1 VSFYCFS
8 FYTGCSYFTTV
19 FGKKQFPVAIAA
31 FEAYIAAFRRFF
43 SATAAKIKEISGGLL

>member
-1 VSFYCFS
+1 L
-8 FYTGCSYFTTV
+8 
-19 FGKKQFPVAIAA
+19 GKKQFPVAIAA